1 MSETTSPSPS
11 LSANHQSAF
20 ADKPLGAASHRIACW
35 SLGHDTGVPCAP
47 WDLIAI
53 DEIEHME
60 TATMEAAFVAPV
72 IRQRAAMRMLVA
84 SGPA

>member
-1 MSETTSPSPS
+1 M
-11 LSANHQSAF
+11 
-20 ADKPLGAASHRIACW
+20 
-35 SLGHDTGVPCAP
+35 PCAP
-47 WDLIAI
+47 WGLIAI